1 MGSSARARL
10 DLVSAAGW
18 RLLFAAVAV
27 ALLFRVLTETRHF
40 ASAAALAAAAGLL
53 LVDLVRLALRSS
65 EDDPGPPAIEERAR
79 AQQLDQALALLDA
92 VTVALFVLGADGR
105 IRFANRAARALA
117 GHSARLEDA
126 LDAPAAAEILA
137 LPVGG
142 RRIVALADGRSML
155 VWVGAVATPAGGP
168 RRLVSM
174 QAVAGELDAVQV
186 GAWHAMTR
194 VLAHE
199 MMNALTPVASLAESL
214 ARMVGGDA
222 RPAVSGAADTI
233 ARQSRHLID
242 FVERYRAIADLPA
255 PAFAPLDLATFLADI
270 EALGEAQLTARGI
283 AFSAAALPAAAEPVE
298 ADAGLLRQALLNLL
312 RNAGDAVAGA
322 GGGAVRLVCAA
333 NGGELRFEVSDD
345 GPGIPPDRIEE
356 IFVPFYSTKEG
367 GAGIG
372 LALARQIA
380 LAHGGGL
387 TARPNGGRGMNFVL
401 SVPASQ
407 GGQRSRT
414 GAGRDE
420 RTAQE
425 GATRLISPDDPVV
438 AEEGLEPPTRGL

>member
-1 MGSSARARL
+1 MSIRPGAHVRL
-10 DLVSAAGW
+10 DTVSAAGW
-18 RLLFAAVAV
+18 RLLFAAIAI
-27 ALLFRVLTETRHF
+27 ALLFRLLTETRHF
-40 ASAAALAAAAGLL
+40 ASASLLAAAAALL
-53 LVDLVRLALRSS
+53 LFDILRVALRSR
-65 EDDPGPPAIEERAR
+65 EDDPVSPAIEERAR

-92 VTVALFVLGADGR
+92 VTVALFALGPDGR

-117 GHSARLEDA
+117 GEVARLEDA
-126 LDAPAAAEILA
+126 LDGPAAAEILA

-142 RRIVALADGRSML
+142 RRIVALSDGRSML
-155 VWVGAVATPAGGP
+155 VWVGAVATPDGGP
-168 RRLVSM
+168 QRLVSL

-214 ARMVGGDA
+214 ARMAGGDT

-255 PAFAPLDLATFLADI
+255 PAFAPLDLVTFLADI
-270 EALGEAQLTARGI
+270 EALGEAQVRGRGI
-283 AFSAAALPAAAEPVE
+283 AFSAARSPGAVPLK

-322 GGGAVRLVCAA
+322 GGGAVRFACAV
-333 NGGELRFEVSDD
+333 NSGELRFEVRDD
-345 GPGIPPDRIEE
+345 GPGIPPERIEE

-380 LAHGGGL
+380 LAHGGRL
-387 TARPNGGRGMNFVL
+387 TAAPNGGRGMTFVL
-401 SVPASQ
+401 SIPAPQ
-407 GGQRSRT
+407 GG
-414 GAGRDE
+414 
-420 RTAQE
+420 
-425 GATRLISPDDPVV
+425 
-438 AEEGLEPPTRGL
+438 

>member
-1 MGSSARARL
+1 MGSSVRTRL
-10 DLVSAAGW
+10 DFVSAAGW
-18 RLLFAAVAV
+18 RLLFAAVAI

-40 ASAAALAAAAGLL
+40 ASASVLAVAAALL
-53 LVDLVRLALRSS
+53 LVDVARVALRSR
-65 EDDPGPPAIEERAR
+65 EDGRASPAIEERAR
-79 AQQLDQALALLDA
+79 AQQLDRALALLDA
-92 VTVALFVLGADGR
+92 VTVALFALGPDGR

-117 GHSARLEDA
+117 GEAARLEDA
-126 LDAPAAAEILA
+126 LDEAAAAEILA

-155 VWVGAVATPAGGP
+155 VWVVAVATPDGGP
-168 RRLVSM
+168 QRLVSM
-174 QAVAGELDAVQV
+174 QAVLGELDAVQV

-194 VLAHE
+194 VLTHE

-214 ARMVGGDA
+214 ARMAGGDR
-222 RPAVSGAADTI
+222 RPAVGAAADTI

-270 EALGEAQLTARGI
+270 AALAEAQLRARGI
-283 AFSAAALPAAAEPVE
+283 AFTAAPPPAAVLE

-312 RNAGDAVAGA
+312 RNAGEAVAGA
-322 GGGAVRLVCAA
+322 GGGAVRFACAVK
-333 NGGELRFEVSDD
+333 GGEIRFEVQDD
-345 GPGIPPDRIEE
+345 GPGIPPERIEE
-356 IFVPFYSTKEG
+356 IFVPFYTTKEG

-387 TARPNGGRGMNFVL
+387 TAAPNGGGGMTFVL
-401 SVPASQ
+401 SIPACQ
-407 GGQRSRT
+407 G
-414 GAGRDE
+414 
-420 RTAQE
+420 
-425 GATRLISPDDPVV
+425 
-438 AEEGLEPPTRGL
+438 

>member
-1 MGSSARARL
+1 MVSSTPVRL
-10 DLVSAAGW
+10 DTVSAAGW
-18 RLLFAAVAV
+18 RLLFAAIAI
-27 ALLFRVLTETRHF
+27 ALLFRVLTQTGHF
-40 ASAAALAAAAGLL
+40 ASASLLAAAAALL
-53 LVDLVRLALRSS
+53 LVDIVRVALRSR
-65 EDDPGPPAIEERAR
+65 EDDRVSPAIEERAR

-92 VTVALFVLGADGR
+92 VTVALFALGPDGR

-117 GHSARLEDA
+117 GEVARLEDA
-126 LDAPAAAEILA
+126 LDTAAAAEVLA

-142 RRIVALADGRSML
+142 RRIVALSDGRSML
-155 VWVGAVATPAGGP
+155 VWVGAVATPDGGP
-168 RRLVSM
+168 QRLVSL

-214 ARMVGGDA
+214 ARIAGGDT

-255 PAFAPLDLATFLADI
+255 PAFAPLDLNTFLADI
-270 EALGEAQLTARGI
+270 EALGEAQMRGLGI
-283 AFSAAALPAAAEPVE
+283 AFSAARSPAAVPLE

-322 GGGAVRLVCAA
+322 GGGAVRFACAVGSA
-333 NGGELRFEVSDD
+333 ELRFEVHDD
-345 GPGIPPDRIEE
+345 GPGIPPERMDE
-356 IFVPFYSTKEG
+356 IFVPFYTTKEG

-372 LALARQIA
+372 LSLARQIA
-380 LAHGGGL
+380 LAHGGRL
-387 TARPNGGRGMNFVL
+387 TADSNGGHGMTFIL
-401 SVPASQ
+401 SIPASQ
-407 GGQRSRT
+407 GG
-414 GAGRDE
+414 
-420 RTAQE
+420 
-425 GATRLISPDDPVV
+425 
-438 AEEGLEPPTRGL
+438 

>member
-1 MGSSARARL
+1 MDSRACTHNRL
-10 DLVSAAGW
+10 DTVSAAGW
-18 RLLFAAVAV
+18 RLLFAAVAIV
-27 ALLFRVLTETRHF
+27 ALVRVLTETRHF
-40 ASAAALAAAAGLL
+40 ASASVLAAAAALL
-53 LVDLVRLALRSS
+53 LVDVARVALRGR
-65 EDDPGPPAIEERAR
+65 EDDRVSPSVEERAR

-92 VTVALFVLGADGR
+92 VTVALFALGPDGR

-117 GHSARLEDA
+117 GEAARLEDA
-126 LDAPAAAEILA
+126 LDGPAAAEILA

-142 RRIVALADGRSML
+142 RRIVALSDGRSML
-155 VWVGAVATPAGGP
+155 VWVGAVATPDGGP
-168 RRLVSM
+168 QRLVSL

-214 ARMVGGDA
+214 ARMAGSDT
-222 RPAVSGAADTI
+222 RPAVSGAAHTI

-255 PAFAPLDLATFLADI
+255 PAFAPLDLTTFLADI
-270 EALGEAQLTARGI
+270 NALVDAQLRARGI
-283 AFSAAALPAAAEPVE
+283 AFSAALPVAAVPLEG
-298 ADAGLLRQALLNLL
+298 DAGLLRQALLNLL

-322 GGGAVRLVCAA
+322 GGGAVRFACAV
-333 NGGELRFEVSDD
+333 NSGELRFEVHDD

-356 IFVPFYSTKEG
+356 IFVPFYTTKEG

-380 LAHGGGL
+380 LAHGGRL
-387 TARPNGGRGMNFVL
+387 TAAPNGGRGMTFVL
-401 SVPASQ
+401 SIPTSR
-407 GGQRSRT
+407 GG
-414 GAGRDE
+414 
-420 RTAQE
+420 
-425 GATRLISPDDPVV
+425 
-438 AEEGLEPPTRGL
+438 

>member
-1 MGSSARARL
+1 MSIQPSALVRL
-10 DLVSAAGW
+10 DTVSAAGW
-18 RLLFAAVAV
+18 RLLFAAIAI
-27 ALLFRVLTETRHF
+27 ALLVRLLTETRHF
-40 ASAAALAAAAGLL
+40 ASASVLAAAAALL
-53 LVDLVRLALRSS
+53 LVDIVRVALRSR
-65 EDDPGPPAIEERAR
+65 EDDPVSPAIEERAR

-92 VTVALFVLGADGR
+92 VTVALFALAPDGR

-117 GHSARLEDA
+117 GEVARLEDA
-126 LDAPAAAEILA
+126 LDGPAAAEVLA
-137 LPVGG
+137 LPIGG

-155 VWVGAVATPAGGP
+155 IWVGAVATPDGGP
-168 RRLVSM
+168 QRLVSL

-214 ARMVGGDA
+214 ARMAGGDR

-242 FVERYRAIADLPA
+242 FVERYRAVADLPA
-255 PAFAPLDLATFLADI
+255 PAFAPLDLVTFLADI
-270 EALGEAQLTARGI
+270 EALGEAQVRGRGI
-283 AFSAAALPAAAEPVE
+283 AFSAACSPAAMPLE

-322 GGGAVRLVCAA
+322 GGGAVRFACAV
-333 NGGELRFEVSDD
+333 NSGELRFEVRDD
-345 GPGIPPDRIEE
+345 GPGIPPERIEE
-356 IFVPFYSTKEG
+356 IFVPFYTTKEG

-380 LAHGGGL
+380 LAHGGRL
-387 TARPNGGRGMNFVL
+387 TAAPNGGRGMTFVL
-401 SVPASQ
+401 AIPASR
-407 GGQRSRT
+407 GG
-414 GAGRDE
+414 
-420 RTAQE
+420 
-425 GATRLISPDDPVV
+425 
-438 AEEGLEPPTRGL
+438 